1 MDSRICVYP
10 AGETDYSTN
19 GLGCIAP
26 TKCSVHWEENGEYGL
41 EIEHPIDDWGKY
53 LRICAHDRTVVVP
66 VPESPSMELRQLEGA
81 QTVEIYIVTGGSV
94 WLRTGP
100 GTGYK
105 KLRTRHRGDR
115 MTVLSKPNGSW
126 YEVTDPDGQHGYMSA
141 KYLQK
146 LTDSTASAV
155 VTEIRR
161 DVMMRPQPFDVYAW
175 EPGVNRVTA
184 KARHVVYRLAENII
198 CGPLKI
204 EGKTAQQALD
214 AVFAAAENQD
224 HGFLWHCED
233 TEVLSL
239 EDEIQGKN
247 LLDVILGD
255 GGICE
260 TYGLK
265 LLADWFDLF
274 LVKDIGMERGVQIRY
289 GKNLEEMSG
298 GFDVSNVSTRIIPVG
313 QTKDGKPLYLGD
325 GAERYLLSP
334 NEQLYARPRIS
345 YLNVSD
351 AKVGGEVDGKK
362 LTEAQTLERMR
373 AAAQEQLDAGCDLPE
388 CSINAVMAQLRR
400 DPAYTDYATL
410 ETICPGDAL
419 GLFVPEFDMALEIRV
434 CAYSF
439 DALSQRYDEITLGTP
454 QANVSKTGIS
464 SRQLGGRSV
473 SSSKLAYGA
482 VGASAL
488 ADDVISTR
496 HVQAD
501 SINTQALQAESVTTE
516 KLAAAS
522 VTADKLSAGS
532 ITADK
537 IETGTLDAIILEA
550 VSAKIGTADI
560 DWANIDR
567 LTAVIAELS
576 SAEIGTA
583 DIDWAHIKDLATDTA
598 IITQGV
604 GGQLMISRLAVTEA
618 NLVSLTTGELVVKGE
633 DGSFY
638 AISVDAD
645 GNIVTTLKQIANSDV
660 KDLSINAGEKLIE
673 GTVTAACLN
682 ATDIFADSAV
692 IRQLIAANLDVDTLF
707 AREATVNLL
716 RTMQIVGDKSIEI
729 IAGQVEQNATDIAV
743 NNIHTGTEPP
753 ETPVPD
759 GKLWVDT
766 AQDPN
771 VIRRWLGQD
780 VSTERDYTASA
791 SGNPVET
798 PPGTASFDSIQSVLL
813 PVQAGSGDPSP
824 DNIRPISGRTVATLT
839 RCGKNLFSAEWEQGS
854 IDADTGANAAS
865 GTEVRCGYIRVNGSQ
880 VYALSRNVTTSYVK
894 VRCYDDAKK
903 YIGDGSKMIELV
915 NGSAASSVGNPM
927 NVGHN
932 HCVIRFN
939 PGVSYVRFVD
949 NSNDLSTKYQM
960 ELGSAATAY
969 EPYTGGT
976 YTADFGQ
983 TVYGGTMD
991 WLTGVLTVDTALL
1004 TLTGTES
1011 YSGTYVDGNVYRVT
1025 LPVSNAALSGGI
1037 VSSHFRH
1044 VQTGSGVPNAFWIST
1059 SYPILAFTSE
1069 TLTTKEAFADYFAA
1083 QYAAGTP
1090 VQIAYKLATPI
1101 TIQLPPATVTAL
1113 KGVNT
1118 LHTDADSVSV
1128 AYTASGWEIV
1138 NDLSEINDVS
1148 NRLLAQQAAAQQ
1160 AIDQLATAITVDSD
1174 GAHFYKPGY
1183 RAQNEVRIDQ
1193 DSVDILVGGSV
1204 NSSFVA
1210 GGLILGNYMLW
1221 HPEAAGGLAF
1231 NLI

>member
-26 TKCSVHWEENGEYGL
+26 TKCSVHWEENGEYSL

-81 QTVEIYIVTGGSV
+81 KPVEIYTVTGGSV

-141 KYLQK
+141 KYLEK
-146 LTDSTASAV
+146 VSDSTASAV

-175 EPGVNRVTA
+175 EPGVSRVTA

-233 TEVLSL
+233 TEALSL
-239 EDEIQGKN
+239 EDEIEGKN

-265 LLADWFDLF
+265 LLADWFDIF

-325 GAERYLLSP
+325 GAERYLLSS

-345 YLNVSD
+345 YLSVSD

-362 LTEAQTLERMR
+362 LTKAQALERMR

-388 CSINAVMAQLRR
+388 CSISAVMAQLRR
-400 DPAYTDYATL
+400 DPAYAVYAAL
-410 ETICPGDAL
+410 ETVCPGDAL
-419 GLFVPEFDMALEIRV
+419 GLFVPDFGMALEIRV

-439 DALSQRYDEITLGTP
+439 DALNQRYDEITLGTP

-488 ADDVISTR
+488 ADDVINAR

-532 ITADK
+532 VTADK
-537 IETGTLDAIILEA
+537 IKTGTLNTIIIEA
-550 VSAKIGTADI
+550 VFAKIGTITAE
-560 DWANIDR
+560 NIDTDA
-567 LTAVIAELS
+567 LAAEL
-576 SAEIGTA
+576 ARITV
-583 DIDWAHIKDLATDTA
+583 LAA
-598 IITQGV
+598 
-604 GGQLMISRLAVTEA
+604 
-618 NLVSLTTGELVVKGE
+618 
-633 DGSFY
+633 GS
-638 AISVDAD
+638 
-645 GNIVTTLKQIANSDV
+645 
-660 KDLSINAGEKLIE
+660 
-673 GTVTAACLN
+673 
-682 ATDIFADSAV
+682 
-692 IRQLIAANLDVDTLF
+692 
-707 AREATVNLL
+707 
-716 RTMQIVGDKSIEI
+716 
-729 IAGQVEQNATDIAV
+729 
-743 NNIHTGTEPP
+743 
-753 ETPVPD
+753 
-759 GKLWVDT
+759 
-766 AQDPN
+766 
-771 VIRRWLGQD
+771 
-780 VSTERDYTASA
+780 
-791 SGNPVET
+791 
-798 PPGTASFDSIQSVLL
+798 ASFDR
-813 PVQAGSGDPSP
+813 A
-824 DNIRPISGRTVATLT
+824 TVAHLVAEAM
-839 RCGKNLFSAEWEQGS
+839 NLQF
-854 IDADTGANAAS
+854 
-865 GTEVRCGYIRVNGSQ
+865 GT
-880 VYALSRNVTTSYVK
+880 
-894 VRCYDDAKK
+894 
-903 YIGDGSKMIELV
+903 
-915 NGSAASSVGNPM
+915 
-927 NVGHN
+927 
-932 HCVIRFN
+932 
-939 PGVSYVRFVD
+939 
-949 NSNDLSTKYQM
+949 
-960 ELGSAATAY
+960 
-969 EPYTGGT
+969 
-976 YTADFGQ
+976 
-983 TVYGGTMD
+983 
-991 WLTGVLTVDTALL
+991 
-1004 TLTGTES
+1004 
-1011 YSGTYVDGNVYRVT
+1011 
-1025 LPVSNAALSGGI
+1025 
-1037 VSSHFRH
+1037 
-1044 VQTGSGVPNAFWIST
+1044 
-1059 SYPILAFTSE
+1059 
-1069 TLTTKEAFADYFAA
+1069 
-1083 QYAAGTP
+1083 AG
-1090 VQIAYKLATPI
+1090 
-1101 TIQLPPATVTAL
+1101 
-1113 KGVNT
+1113 
-1118 LHTDADSVSV
+1118 
-1128 AYTASGWEIV
+1128 
-1138 NDLSEINDVS
+1138 
-1148 NRLLAQQAAAQQ
+1148 
-1160 AIDQLATAITVDSD
+1160 
-1174 GAHFYKPGY
+1174 
-1183 RAQNEVRIDQ
+1183 
-1193 DSVDILVGGSV
+1193 
-1204 NSSFVA
+1204 
-1210 GGLILGNYMLW
+1210 
-1221 HPEAAGGLAF
+1221 
-1231 NLI
+1231 